1 MKTAVIL
8 SYKGLGANLLHLT
21 YCHEI
26 AKKFGPIT
34 IITLCKN
41 LEEVL
46 SKDPLIKE
54 IIYLDKYYKKFLDI
68 FNLSNF
74 LKKLQLENIFI
85 FYPSFRFF
93 IASKIAKINNIH
105 CYPLFKKKKLHL
117 VNAAKKFTEQNLK
130 IENCSTETNLYIDK
144 QKQKEVINRINQN
157 KKNII
162 LGVGSSGPTT
172 RWGSKNFIGLIQK
185 LDKEYD
191 CFFFLLCGPNE
202 KEIAQEIIEEIGM
215 EKCSSLSNET
225 ISNII
230 PLISV
235 CDIYIGNDS
244 FGHHVASQ
252 CGIPSLIIMLDTPR
266 AYSDYSVNQH
276 RIMPSGV
283 NIDNITHDSR
293 IDPNMIKVDQ
303 VYEKILSLLK

>member
-1 MKTAVIL
+1 METAVIL

-185 LDKEYD
+185 LDKEYN

-276 RIMPSGV
+276 RIMPSEV

>member
-276 RIMPSGV
+276 RIMPSEV